1 MIADKLLARVTDDT
15 PHGDRLR
22 ARHEVVAD
30 EDAAFNFIKDFI
42 PIHPSFGQKG
52 IVLRVDDEI
61 IAALLYVEYNGSNV
75 FCHIA
80 GKPGR
85 RWLNREFLFWA
96 FSYPF
101 DQLGCTRITGW
112 VEEDNTDSRRFL
124 ENIGFVIEA
133 RLKGAGVHGQDVLL
147 YRMLRSECR
156 FLGRREKPEDRVR
169 PADQPGYGANGA
181 DRQAGAGLH

>member
-30 EDAAFNFIKDFI
+30 EDAAFNFIKGFI
-42 PIHPSFGQKG
+42 PINPSFQQKG
-52 IVLRVDDEI
+52 IVLRVDGEI

-85 RWLNREFLFWA
+85 RWLNRDFLFWA

-101 DQLGCTRITGW
+101 DQLGCRRITGW
-112 VEEDNTDSRRFL
+112 VEEDNAESRRFL
-124 ENIGFVIEA
+124 ENIGFSIEA

-156 FLGRREKPEDRVR
+156 FLGRREGRQHPVR
-169 PADQPGYGANGA
+169 SADQQG
-181 DRQAGAGLH
+181 DRIGGGDGGEVRSVH